1 MSTIR
6 AALSVASLVLLVA
19 ATAAASTNPGDKP
32 LSEILIPVEAQ
43 GTAIS
48 ADLKRNRWEVVVCER
63 RGSCTELY
71 LDRATGQEL
80 RRSRENDL
88 APFPSADAKPL
99 SAIARSL
106 EQRGLGGIT
115 DVEFDRRLWDVEI
128 RNAQGH
134 QAELK
139 VDPLSAE
146 IVRCRGRACP

>member
-1 MSTIR
+1 MI
-6 AALSVASLVLLVA
+6 
-19 ATAAASTNPGDKP
+19 GF
-32 LSEILIPVEAQ
+32 
-43 GTAIS
+43 
-48 ADLKRNRWEVVVCER
+48 
-63 RGSCTELY
+63 GS
-71 LDRATGQEL
+71 
-80 RRSRENDL
+80 
-88 APFPSADAKPL
+88 SADAKPL